1 MSGHS
6 KWSTIKRKKEKT
18 DVQKAKIFT
27 KIVREITVCVRENG
41 ADPTSNTKLR
51 DLIAKA
57 KNNNLPN
64 ENIKRVIEKSS
75 GGIDKNNYETIVYEG
90 YGVNGVAIMVE
101 CLTDNRNRTASDVRH
116 CFDKFGGNLGTKGC
130 VSFIFES
137 KGVIIVDN
145 NNFSESKIMEDC
157 MTYNCEDFT
166 IFDDN
171 IEIIT
176 SDKNLFFIKEK
187 LEKIGYKVLSYEVEM
202 IPTIK
207 TSLNN
212 QDDIETMEKLILN
225 LENSDDVQN
234 IYTNLD

>member
-57 KNNNLPN
+57 KNSNLPN

>member
-27 KIVREITVCVRENG
+27 KIGREITVCVRENG

-57 KNNNLPN
+57 KSNNLPS
-64 ENIKRVIEKSS
+64 ENIKRIIEKSS
-75 GGIDKNNYETIVYEG
+75 GEMDKNSYESIIYEG
-90 YGVNGVAIMVE
+90 YGVKGVAIMVE

-137 KGVIIVDN
+137 KGVIIVEN
-145 NNFSESKIMEDC
+145 NTLDEAKIMEDFMSC
-157 MTYNCEDFT
+157 NCEDFT

-176 SDKNLFFIKEK
+176 IDKDLFFIKEK
-187 LEKIGYKVLSYEVEM
+187 LEYMGYSVLSYEIEM
-202 IPTIK
+202 IPTTK
-207 TSLNN
+207 TRLND